1 MNDRRRALMAM
12 KKSKLPEEYQ
22 QVEYIECENVN
33 GSVAYLDLP
42 PTAFLRESRITILI
56 KQKTQTSE
64 ELGFLGRQD
73 NSGAFELYYQDG
85 VIMTYGRGISGLAVT
100 YGDTF
105 DVVSAT
111 KVNYDAN
118 VLLLMQYRPDRYFF
132 SGRCFRAYVELEGSR
147 LIDLIPCY
155 RKSDNVVG
163 MYDIV
168 SGTFFTS
175 AGSGIFTKGGNV

>member
-12 KKSKLPEEYQ
+12 KKPKLPAEYQ
-22 QVEYIECENVN
+22 QVEYIQCENAS

-42 PTAFLRESRITILI
+42 ATALLRESRITIYI
-56 KQKTQTSE
+56 KQKATISE
-64 ELGFLGRQD
+64 DAGFLGRQD
-73 NSGAFELYYQDG
+73 TSGAFELYYRDG
-85 VIMTYGRGISGLAVT
+85 VVSAYGRGISDLAVT

-105 DVVSAT
+105 DVVSVT
-111 KVNYDAN
+111 KIKYDTN
-118 VLLLMQYRPDRYFF
+118 EFLLMQYRPDRYFF

-155 RKSDNVVG
+155 RKSDNAVG

-168 SGTFFTS
+168 SDTFFTS
-175 AGSGIFTKGGNV
+175 AGSGIFTKGGDV